1 MKKNWFCVSRIIFYF
16 LIFLYFALLDV
27 ATVLNADLI
36 CPLSRD
42 LGLLCP
48 TCGFTR
54 GFTLF
59 MHFRFSDAFLYNPV
73 LTVFIVPV
81 FLMVAVQDIASI
93 LYRTFSKKDTT
104 SFLEYILIAVF
115 S

>member
-1 MKKNWFCVSRIIFYF
+1 MKKNWFCVSRIIFY
-16 LIFLYFALLDV
+16 LLLFLYFALLDV
-27 ATVLNADLI
+27 DTALNADLI
-36 CPLSRD
+36 CPLNKD
-42 LGLLCP
+42 FGLLCP

-59 MHFRFSDAFLYNPV
+59 MHFRFSEAFLCNPV
-73 LTVFIVPV
+73 LTAFIAPL

-93 LYRTFSKKDTT
+93 IYRAFSKKDTT
-104 SFLEYILIAVF
+104 SFLEYMLIAVF